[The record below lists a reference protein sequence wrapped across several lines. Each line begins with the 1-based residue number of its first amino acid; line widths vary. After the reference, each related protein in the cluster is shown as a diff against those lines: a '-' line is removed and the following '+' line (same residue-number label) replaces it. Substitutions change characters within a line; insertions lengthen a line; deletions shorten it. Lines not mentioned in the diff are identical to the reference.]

1 MSSPNFGWFP
11 KIRFFS
17 QKNKK
22 IKNKGWQCGESRP
35 RKAAKIGENQAAIFG
50 RISRP
55 KCMLLCPKLEK
66 CKFQGQIKWV
76 LDEFA

>member
-11 KIRFFS
+11 KIHFFPKKI
-17 QKNKK
+17 KNK
-22 IKNKGWQCGESRP
+22 KNKGWQCGESWP

-55 KCMLLCPKLEK
+55 KRTLLGPKIEK
-66 CKFQGQIKWV
+66 CKFKGQIKWV